1 MILEPNC
8 SCARENN
15 KGDLQE
21 GILFQQ
27 LENLVLVVELRNV
40 NGRLAIHVFEGAAM
54 QFDRDSQRMQKKKN
68 DVIAASKASRF
79 NLHSGSVLEQKI
91 HALLHT
97 IASGVMQRSVLVLVQ
112 SIHCS
117 TRLKKYLGTL
127 QLKKIKV

>member
-8 SCARENN
+8 SCAHENN

-27 LENLVLVVELRNV
+27 PENLVLVVELRNV
-40 NGRLAIHVFEGAAM
+40 NGRLAIHVFEGAAICNSR
-54 QFDRDSQRMQKKKN
+54 QSKNAKKKKK

-79 NLHSGSVLEQKI
+79 NLHSGSVLQQKI
-91 HALLHT
+91 HAPLHT

-127 QLKKIKV
+127 QLKK